1 MTIII
6 VTVIGDAGP
15 PNSVVSRL
23 RNLRL
28 FERLG
33 PQELHRMAGFM
44 DTRNYRPGECIFEAD
59 EQADRLY
66 FVDRGII
73 KITIASLEG
82 EERVLDVVTAGN
94 VFGEPFLSKDN
105 RRTVAAH
112 ALTAATIRTM
122 SVETFMSVMEDLP
135 ALCIGFVDHLIDL
148 QRRTLGRL
156 NAQMQKDRGVRML
169 AVLLDL
175 AERCGHR
182 IGDDYALPDEL
193 TQVELARMIGL
204 HRSAVS
210 LLLNYY
216 RRMGVL
222 GGRGSA
228 VVIHSAP
235 AEALLRKAG
244 ALLS

>member
-6 VTVIGDAGP
+6 VTVAEDAGP

-44 DTRNYRPGECIFEAD
+44 DTRNYRPGESIFEAD

-94 VFGEPFLSKDN
+94 VFGEPSLSKDN

-156 NAQMQKDRGVRML
+156 NVQMQKDRGVRML
-169 AVLLDL
+169 AVLFDL
-175 AERCGHR
+175 AERCGR
-182 IGDDYALPDEL
+182 QVGDAYALPVEL
-193 TQVELARMIGL
+193 TQAELAQMMGL
-204 HRSAVS
+204 NRSTVS
-210 LLLNYY
+210 LLLNRY
-216 RRMGVL
+216 RRAGVL
-222 GGRGSA
+222 GGRGGSI
-228 VVIHSAP
+228 VIHSAP
-235 AEALLRKAG
+235 TRTVLRNAG